1 MRPRYDD
8 DWSRVAIDQ
17 AMKHSIVCL
26 ATYDANICPI
36 VDYIFENITGVSEI
50 NGDLNSRITLMKNSK
65 NFGSLVRTDCT
76 DL

>member
-26 ATYDANICPI
+26 ATYDANIDSI
-36 VDYIFENITGVSEI
+36 VDHIPEDITGVPKI
-50 NGDLNSRITLMKNSK
+50 DCDLNSRITLMKNSK
-65 NFGSLVRTDCT
+65 NFGGLVRTDCT